1 MTEAVDT
8 REMARLLDEWVANE
22 DPFNAGFTPSF
33 GLSDEQ
39 RLEPIVKAAAT
50 RFTSFAFMGDGDKE
64 AYAGPFMHM
73 LGKAPALLD
82 TIKNEHP
89 ETLGSWHDLSVY
101 VEDRFL
107 AAKLQDLLW
116 IVRYADRQS
125 PVQYARDAIQNYL
138 RFYDEALSRDF
149 EYKQLHLYHLLLRV
163 ANLATKIN
171 AADEFHPA
179 VSERCRA
186 WLLDDSSENAYIWP
200 IKVAS
205 RLRAAYRPP
214 NLGVCIQA
222 AHAERAASPNHEV
235 RTRREVLFKLE
246 LDMAQTTEEK
256 QRIHTE
262 AAEMFLEEAKRAPS
276 DSMSHRY
283 LRQAEEW
290 AQNAT
295 GKADLLRAIKSA
307 NSDLDLTS
315 DLQKISAGVVVS
327 HDEIQALR
335 DSVLGADNFALALL
349 RIAMKGETT
358 LLNIADLE
366 RDVDKSQ
373 KENAFV
379 SLLPTLHMHQDG
391 FECCHPTSDEAKRE
405 KAVAGAHKMQSQ
417 TDAVLWLKDC
427 LRDIPRKY
435 TLSEPHLAEC
445 LTVLGVIDQEDAV
458 IFATAFRHYWN
469 EEYVSCV
476 RVAIPSIE
484 ATLRNLAASVGGVV
498 TYRRRD
504 EKCGGYIGVPAAL
517 DILEDSIG
525 VNATRMLRFLLI
537 DSHAM
542 NLRDRSAHGI
552 RSREPDVDAA
562 LTLWIVAWLGLRV
575 TSATR

>member
-1 MTEAVDT
+1 MTETVDT
-8 REMARLLDEWVANE
+8 REMARLLDEWADAPN
-22 DPFNAGFTPSF
+22 PFVPDFQPSF

-39 RLEPIVKAAAT
+39 RREPLVQAAT
-50 RFTSFAFMGDGDKE
+50 DFASFGFRDGNDSKLCI
-64 AYAGPFMHM
+64 GPFFDV
-73 LGKAPALLD
+73 GGTIRD
-82 TIKNEHP
+82 TIDRIQAEHP
-89 ETLGSWHDLSVY
+89 EAFGWWHDFASLASHPFV
-101 VEDRFL
+101 
-107 AAKLQDLLW
+107 AAKLHDLLW
-116 IVRYADRQS
+116 LVGYSNKQQPFLYAEAAIVA
-125 PVQYARDAIQNYL
+125 YL
-138 RFYDEALSRDF
+138 RFYDEVVGRDF
-149 EYKQLHLYHLLLRV
+149 EPKEVHLCHLLCR
-163 ANLATKIN
+163 AADLAKQIN
-171 AADEFHPA
+171 AADERHGDI
-179 VSERCRA
+179 SKRCQM
-186 WLLDDSSENAYIWP
+186 WLDNSSAKDHTWP

-214 NLGVCIQA
+214 NLGACIQA

-256 QRIHTE
+256 QRVHTE
-262 AAEMFLEEAKRAPS
+262 AAEMFLDEAKRAPS
-276 DSMSHRY
+276 DSMSHRH

-315 DLQKISAGVVVS
+315 DLQEISGEVAVS

-335 DSVLGADNFALALL
+335 DGVLGADNFALALL
-349 RIAMKGETT
+349 RIAMQGETT

-391 FECCHPTSDEAKRE
+391 FECCHPMSDEAKRE

-552 RSREPDVDAA
+552 RSQKPDVDAA